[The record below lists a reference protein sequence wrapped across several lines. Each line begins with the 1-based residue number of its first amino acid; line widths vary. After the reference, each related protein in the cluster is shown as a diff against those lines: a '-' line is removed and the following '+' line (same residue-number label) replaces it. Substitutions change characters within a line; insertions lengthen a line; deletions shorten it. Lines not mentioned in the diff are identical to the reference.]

1 MPDTKPDR
9 AFTKSRLIKELSW
22 TCQLPQTKIK
32 ELMENLLAIAKREA
46 KTTFV
51 IPGLCKFEVVR
62 RKPRK
67 VRNPRTGETF
77 MLPEREALRITAP
90 RSLKMVFAKPVEPEP
105 AVAEPAPPQAA
116 EPPAPQ
122 AADQPPAAQVAP
134 AAGPAAAETPAPTT
148 ETPAPAAAAA
158 APAATPTPQAA
169 EPPATQAL
177 QATEQPPA
185 AQVAPAAE
193 PATAETPA
201 PVAET
206 PAPVTEAP
214 APAAETP
221 APATDETPA
230 PATETPAPTAEAP
243 APAAEA
249 PAPVAETPEPPP
261 ALGPDDLI
269 SFRCPRCRQE
279 VEATGDMVGFET
291 ECPTCGNPITVP
303 ARSEPGTLHAD
314 SASADEPPVLRT
326 PVVSS
331 QEAESMSPEK
341 LKGLTIRI
349 DVDALGLGGQKPSED
364 PPPEM
369 MVSFICPTCKQE
381 IEASRDMVGETTACP
396 NCGSPL
402 LVPAESAS
410 NTLHGSPNAD
420 PKVIQAMKG
429 RTMRIEM
436 GEDF

>member
-9 AFTKSRLIKELSW
+9 TFTKSRLIKELSW

-32 ELMENLLAIAKREA
+32 ELMENLLAITKREA

-105 AVAEPAPPQAA
+105 AAA
-116 EPPAPQ
+116 E
-122 AADQPPAAQVAP
+122 
-134 AAGPAAAETPAPTT
+134 
-148 ETPAPAAAAA
+148 
-158 APAATPTPQAA
+158 PAATPTPQAA
-169 EPPATQAL
+169 EPPT
-177 QATEQPPA
+177 PA
-185 AQVAPAAE
+185 AEAPAAE
-193 PATAETPA
+193 PAAQAPASEPAASETP
-201 PVAET
+201 V
-206 PAPVTEAP
+206 
-214 APAAETP
+214 PAAE
-221 APATDETPA
+221 A
-230 PATETPAPTAEAP
+230 PAPTAEAP
-243 APAAEA
+243 APAAET
-249 PAPVAETPEPPP
+249 PAQAAETSEPPP

-303 ARSEPGTLHAD
+303 AKSEPGTLHATR
-314 SASADEPPVLRT
+314 ASADEPPVLRT

-410 NTLHGSPNAD
+410 NTLHASPNAD

>member
-1 MPDTKPDR
+1 MPDTKQTR

-32 ELMENLLAIAKREA
+32 EMLEHLLALTKREA

-51 IPGLCKFEVVR
+51 LPGLCKFEVVR

-90 RSLKMVFAKPVEPEP
+90 RSLKMVFARPVEPAP
-105 AVAEPAPPQAA
+105 AAAEPAPQPAA

-122 AADQPPAAQVAP
+122 AA
-134 AAGPAAAETPAPTT
+134 
-148 ETPAPAAAAA
+148 
-158 APAATPTPQAA
+158 
-169 EPPATQAL
+169 
-177 QATEQPPA
+177 EQPPA
-185 AQVAPAAE
+185 AEAPAAE
-193 PATAETPA
+193 PAA
-201 PVAET
+201 
-206 PAPVTEAP
+206 
-214 APAAETP
+214 
-221 APATDETPA
+221 
-230 PATETPAPTAEAP
+230 AEAP

-249 PAPVAETPEPPP
+249 PAAETPPP
-261 ALGPDDLI
+261 APGPDDLI

-303 ARSEPGTLHAD
+303 AQSEPGTLHAAGAS
-314 SASADEPPVLRT
+314 SANEPPVLRT

-349 DVDALGLGGQKPSED
+349 DVDALGLGGQKPSDD

-410 NTLHGSPNAD
+410 NTLHASPNAD
-420 PKVIQAMKG
+420 PKTIQAMKG
-429 RTMRIEM
+429 RTMRIDM

>member
-1 MPDTKPDR
+1 MPDTKPTM

-32 ELMENLLAIAKREA
+32 EILENLLALTKREA

-51 IPGLCKFEVVR
+51 LPGLCKFEVVR

-105 AVAEPAPPQAA
+105 AAAEPAPPQAA
-116 EPPAPQ
+116 EQPAPQ
-122 AADQPPAAQVAP
+122 VAEQPPAAQAAP
-134 AAGPAAAETPAPTT
+134 AAEPAAAETPAPAA
-148 ETPAPAAAAA
+148 EMPAPA
-158 APAATPTPQAA
+158 
-169 EPPATQAL
+169 
-177 QATEQPPA
+177 
-185 AQVAPAAE
+185 
-193 PATAETPA
+193 AETPA

-206 PAPVTEAP
+206 PAP
-214 APAAETP
+214 
-221 APATDETPA
+221 
-230 PATETPAPTAEAP
+230 ATET
-243 APAAEA
+243 

-303 ARSEPGTLHAD
+303 AQSEPGTLHAT
-314 SASADEPPVLRT
+314 APADEPP
-326 PVVSS
+326 
-331 QEAESMSPEK
+331 
-341 LKGLTIRI
+341 IRI
-349 DVDALGLGGQKPSED
+349 DVDSLGLGGAQKAAED

-369 MVSFICPTCKQE
+369 MVSFVCPTCKQE

-410 NTLHGSPNAD
+410 NTLHASPNAD
-420 PKVIQAMKG
+420 DKAIQAMKG
-429 RTMRIEM
+429 RTMRIDM

>member
-105 AVAEPAPPQAA
+105 AVAEPAP
-116 EPPAPQ
+116 
-122 AADQPPAAQVAP
+122 
-134 AAGPAAAETPAPTT
+134 
-148 ETPAPAAAAA
+148 
-158 APAATPTPQAA
+158 PQAA

>member
-9 AFTKSRLIKELSW
+9 TFTKSRLIKELSW

-32 ELMENLLAIAKREA
+32 ELMENLLAITKREA

-105 AVAEPAPPQAA
+105 AAA
-116 EPPAPQ
+116 E
-122 AADQPPAAQVAP
+122 
-134 AAGPAAAETPAPTT
+134 
-148 ETPAPAAAAA
+148 
-158 APAATPTPQAA
+158 PAATPTPQAA

-185 AQVAPAAE
+185 AQAPTVAPVAAEPPAPAAEAPAAE
-193 PATAETPA
+193 PAAQAPASEPAASETP
-201 PVAET
+201 V
-206 PAPVTEAP
+206 
-214 APAAETP
+214 PAAE
-221 APATDETPA
+221 A
-230 PATETPAPTAEAP
+230 PAPTAEAP
-243 APAAEA
+243 APAAET
-249 PAPVAETPEPPP
+249 PAQAAETSEPPP

-303 ARSEPGTLHAD
+303 AKSEPGTLHATR
-314 SASADEPPVLRT
+314 ASADEPPVLRT

>member
-9 AFTKSRLIKELSW
+9 TFTKSRLIKELSW

-134 AAGPAAAETPAPTT
+134 AAGPAAAETPAPAVETPAPAAETPAAAAETPAPTT
-148 ETPAPAAAAA
+148 ETPAPAA
-158 APAATPTPQAA
+158 
-169 EPPATQAL
+169 
-177 QATEQPPA
+177 
-185 AQVAPAAE
+185 
-193 PATAETPA
+193 ETP
-201 PVAET
+201 V
-206 PAPVTEAP
+206 
-214 APAAETP
+214 
-221 APATDETPA
+221 
-230 PATETPAPTAEAP
+230 
-243 APAAEA
+243 PAAEA
-249 PAPVAETPEPPP
+249 PEPPP

-436 GEDF
+436 GEDFFRSACVTMKLWFSKE